1 MTSGLAKK
9 NEMVTILTI
18 RRMHSP
24 WREQEVLG
32 RQKLSR
38 RLGEARVSR
47 CGLPVTCH
55 LGNSPVKETQTRFL
69 EVSRK
74 MRTNM
79 TRDPEI

>member
-24 WREQEVLG
+24 WREQEVLR

-38 RLGEARVSR
+38 RLGEAGVSH
-47 CGLPVTCH
+47 CGLPETSH

>member
-24 WREQEVLG
+24 WREHEVLG
-32 RQKLSR
+32 RQELSR
-38 RLGEARVSR
+38 RLGEARVSC

>member
-9 NEMVTILTI
+9 NEMVIILTI

-32 RQKLSR
+32 RQELSR

-47 CGLPVTCH
+47 NGLPVTCH

-79 TRDPEI
+79 TRDLEI